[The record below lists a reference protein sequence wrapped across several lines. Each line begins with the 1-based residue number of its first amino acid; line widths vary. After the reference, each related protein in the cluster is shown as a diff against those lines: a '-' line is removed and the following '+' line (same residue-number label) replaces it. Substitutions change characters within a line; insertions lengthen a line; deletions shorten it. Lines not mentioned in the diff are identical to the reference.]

1 MNGTIIGDHYRIERQ
16 LGRGGMATV
25 YLCTDTRLDE
35 QVAVKVLLPELGDAV
50 TMERFHREI
59 TFASELKHPRIP
71 EVLTSGSIGKVPFYV
86 MRFVKGEPLRNRI
99 RREERL
105 PVNDALDIA
114 LQVIETMVYAH
125 ESGILHRDI
134 KPENILLSEDG
145 VHVLD
150 FGIARAI
157 EEAGGERLTAT
168 GLTVGTPTY
177 MSPEQVLGSRDLDE
191 RSDVYSLACVLYE
204 MLAGV
209 PPFDGPNRQAIMA
222 RRFAAPPTPI
232 RRLRPDV
239 PEGVDSA
246 LQKALEREA
255 KKRFAT
261 AGEFGAAL
269 KRSYKS
275 SAA

>member
-1 MNGTIIGDHYRIERQ
+1 MNEIIGEHYRIDRQ

-50 TMERFHREI
+50 TLERFDREVA
-59 TFASELKHPRIP
+59 FASQLKHPRIP
-71 EVLTSGSIGKVPFYV
+71 EVLTSGAIGNVPFYV
-86 MRFVKGEPLRNRI
+86 MRYVKGEPLRNRI
-99 RREERL
+99 RRDEHL
-105 PVNDALDIA
+105 PIKDAVDIA
-114 LQVIETMVYAH
+114 LQVIDTMVYAH
-125 ESGILHRDI
+125 NAGILHRDI
-134 KPENILLSEDG
+134 KPENILVSDDG

-177 MSPEQVLGSRDLDE
+177 MSPEQVLGLRDLDA
-191 RSDVYSLACVLYE
+191 RSDIYALGCVLYE

-209 PPFDGPNRQAIMA
+209 PPFDGPNRQAILA

-232 RRLRPDV
+232 RRLRPEI
-239 PEGVDSA
+239 PEAIERA
-246 LQKALEREA
+246 LDKALSKDVEP
-255 KKRFAT
+255 RFAT
-261 AGEFGAAL
+261 AAEFGDAL
-269 KRSYKS
+269 RRAMRS

>member
-1 MNGTIIGDHYRIERQ
+1 LNEIIGEHYRIDRQ

-50 TMERFHREI
+50 TLERFDREVA
-59 TFASELKHPRIP
+59 FASQLKHPRIP
-71 EVLTSGSIGKVPFYV
+71 EVLTSGAIGTVPFYV
-86 MRFVKGEPLRNRI
+86 MRYVKGEPLRNRI
-99 RREERL
+99 RRDEHL
-105 PVNDALDIA
+105 PIKDAVDIA
-114 LQVIETMVYAH
+114 LQVIDTMVYAH
-125 ESGILHRDI
+125 NAGILHRDI
-134 KPENILLSEDG
+134 KPENILVSDDG

-177 MSPEQVLGSRDLDE
+177 MSPEQVLGLRDLDA
-191 RSDVYSLACVLYE
+191 RSDIYALGCVLYE

-209 PPFDGPNRQAIMA
+209 PPFDGPNRQAILA

-232 RRLRPDV
+232 RRLRAEI
-239 PEGVDSA
+239 PEAIERA
-246 LQKALEREA
+246 LDKALA
-255 KKRFAT
+255 KDVENRFAT
-261 AGEFGAAL
+261 AAEFGDAL
-269 KRSYKS
+269 RRAMRS

>member
-1 MNGTIIGDHYRIERQ
+1 
-16 LGRGGMATV
+16 MATV
-25 YLCTDTRLDE
+25 YLCTDTRLGE

-50 TMERFHREI
+50 TMERFEREI

-71 EVLTSGSIGKVPFYV
+71 EVLTSGAIGKVPFYV
-86 MRFVKGEPLRNRI
+86 MRYVKGEPLRNRI
-99 RREERL
+99 RRETTL
-105 PVNDALDIA
+105 PVKDALEIA
-114 LQVIETMVYAH
+114 QQVIETMVYAH
-125 ESGILHRDI
+125 KAGILHRDI
-134 KPENILLSEDG
+134 KPENILLSDDG

-177 MSPEQVLGSRDLDE
+177 MSPEQVLGSRDLNE
-191 RSDVYSLACVLYE
+191 RSDVYGLACVIYE

-232 RRLRPDV
+232 RRLRPEV
-239 PEGVDSA
+239 PEVVEKA
-246 LQKALEREA
+246 LQKALEKEA
-255 KKRFAT
+255 KNRFPT
-261 AGEFGAAL
+261 AAEFGAAL
-269 KRSYKS
+269 RRADHS